1 MELYSDQTTHIIEY
15 NCCRK
20 TLPGPETGLLSPV
33 LPSEMNCPRRHMCW
47 QNKRFYWGRARAESM
62 RVREPGEALCHL
74 AHSLGLYGD
83 GTRFWVVCSRSFWFR
98 VLPSS
103 ARLVQPRW
111 MPERKILGGGQTGV
125 CFCLFLNSSSWWRLI
140 SSAFL
145 TRTSCC
151 KTIHAN
157 GYYGAWPG
165 WVVSVSMLPL
175 TQS

>member
-1 MELYSDQTTHIIEY
+1 MELYSDQTTHIVEY

-62 RVREPGEALCHL
+62 RVREPGEELCHL

-83 GTRFWVVCSRSFWFR
+83 GTHFWVVCSRSFWFR

-125 CFCLFLNSSSWWRLI
+125 
-140 SSAFL
+140 SAFAFSWTL
-145 TRTSCC
+145 PVGGGLLVPPSL
-151 KTIHAN
+151 
-157 GYYGAWPG
+157 PG
-165 WVVSVSMLPL
+165 PPVVKQSMRMVTMVPGQGGWF
-175 TQS
+175 QSACFP